1 MAPTPEE
8 EVVVSRVGKH
18 VRDTLRPVFADCK
31 IYTSGSTSTGL
42 RLPQRYC
49 FFFSSLILN
58 ISHVFVLGMWNS
70 DIDLVVETIE
80 EISSTDGL
88 VQLADLVRGKAWAE
102 YVDEILDAR
111 VPIIKIS
118 TTHEFGMGIFYILLK
133 VDEFVFCPRIIES

>member
-1 MAPTPEE
+1 
-8 EVVVSRVGKH
+8 
-18 VRDTLRPVFADCK
+18 
-31 IYTSGSTSTGL
+31 
-42 RLPQRYC
+42 
-49 FFFSSLILN
+49 
-58 ISHVFVLGMWNS
+58 MWNS